1 MSETNANGR
10 SNWIESGMG
19 EVYRAWAS
27 AAEQCLRQCYGSEA
41 SNIFRPPLMPQDWWR
56 MWEGF
61 MPAAT
66 AGTSTRASTEPF
78 APANMVPMLAQA
90 YAMAW
95 IEGLRLWSRAAQS
108 WSELCVTQLGARAQ
122 ERAGSSSKTT
132 RNVGGREA

>member
-1 MSETNANGR
+1 
-10 SNWIESGMG
+10 
-19 EVYRAWAS
+19 
-27 AAEQCLRQCYGSEA
+27 
-41 SNIFRPPLMPQDWWR
+41 
-56 MWEGF
+56 
-61 MPAAT
+61 
-66 AGTSTRASTEPF
+66 
-78 APANMVPMLAQA
+78 MVPMLAQA